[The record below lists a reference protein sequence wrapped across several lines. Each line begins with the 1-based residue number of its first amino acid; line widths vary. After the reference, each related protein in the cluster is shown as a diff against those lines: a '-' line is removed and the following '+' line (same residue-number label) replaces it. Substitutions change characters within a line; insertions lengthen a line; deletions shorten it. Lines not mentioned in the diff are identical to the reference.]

1 MQSVQAARAA
11 PGRSMAAHLLAG
23 LILVAGLSAVSW
35 VWADEPPGEAA
46 AFLQQVQD
54 AAHKLD
60 YSGVYTYQQGAL
72 LQSSRIVH
80 VVDGT
85 GERERLEILDGA
97 PREYLR
103 QDGVVQCLL
112 PKQKIVLIQ
121 PHRSDHF
128 PGILL
133 GPAQEVNA
141 HYELLRHPEKD
152 RVAGRECTVTDLRAR
167 DGLRYGYRICTDSKT
182 HLILKAQTVGADG
195 KVIDQV
201 AFTNLA
207 TGKNTDRE
215 ELKSPWNTRD
225 WRILKTSVK
234 PVDLAAH
241 GWRIVYPDG
250 FTPLAEIS
258 RMMRPGRQADQLVL
272 SDGLAAISIF
282 IETFDQDRDRN
293 VRQGGISHGA
303 MSIYRRRVASY
314 WLTAIGEVPAQ
325 TVRGLVDTIEYV
337 PLAAH

>member
-1 MQSVQAARAA
+1 MQTVRAARTA
-11 PGRSMAAHLLAG
+11 PGRPVAAHLLAA
-23 LILVAGLSAVSW
+23 LILVAGLGVAHGA
-35 VWADEPPGEAA
+35 WADESPSEAT

-60 YSGVYTYQQGAL
+60 YSGVYTYQQGTL

-80 VVDGT
+80 VIDGT
-85 GERERLEILDGA
+85 GERERLEILDGE

-112 PKQKIVLIQ
+112 PKQKLVLIQ

-128 PGILL
+128 PAILL
-133 GPAQEVNA
+133 GPAQEITA
-141 HYELLRHPEKD
+141 HYELLRQPEKN

-167 DGLRYGYRICTDSKT
+167 DGLRYGYRICTDTKT
-182 HLILKAQTVGADG
+182 HLILKAQTVDAGG

-201 AFTNLA
+201 AFTSVA
-207 TGKNTDRE
+207 TGKDTDLGA
-215 ELKSPWNTRD
+215 LKSPWNTRD
-225 WRILKTSVK
+225 WRILKTPVQA
-234 PVDLAAH
+234 VDLAAH

-250 FTPLAEIS
+250 FAPLAEIS
-258 RMMRPGRQADQLVL
+258 RVMRPGRPADQLVL

-303 MSIYRRRVASY
+303 MNIYRRRVASY

-325 TVRGLVDTIEYV
+325 TVRGIVDTVEYV